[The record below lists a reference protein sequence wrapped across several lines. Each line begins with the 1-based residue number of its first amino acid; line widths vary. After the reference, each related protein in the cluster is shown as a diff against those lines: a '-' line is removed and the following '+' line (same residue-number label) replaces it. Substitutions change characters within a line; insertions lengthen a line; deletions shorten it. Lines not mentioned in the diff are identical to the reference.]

1 MTRAAGRDHT
11 TATRPDAPARPA
23 VSYHCVCGESVEL
36 DVRTGGR
43 CDCCGRRYAA
53 EVARVAASETIRMPS
68 PFEEPIEA
76 VPATAPLGDAFLADA
91 PRRAISPGD
100 DAPTVVFPDTV
111 RVDVPLP
118 ADRRLGHFRVVS
130 RLGRGGMGDV
140 FRALDESLQR
150 YVALKVL
157 RPGADGSTGP
167 SGLPRLLQEA
177 RAQARVNHPGVVH
190 IYYVSPDPERPFL
203 AMELVGGSTLADRLK
218 SRPLPY
224 AVVIDVALQIARA
237 LRHAARYDVVHGDI
251 KPGNILLAGDGGVKL
266 GDFGLARR
274 LSKSGDGPAGPIT
287 GTPHYLPPEIVA
299 GAEPDI
305 RSDMYAL
312 GVMLFE
318 MTFGRRPYTVETG
331 TLLDQI
337 EAHRSAPPE
346 FPDPWPVDLPE
357 GWREILERLLRKDP
371 AGRYQTHDELIA
383 DLERVRPVDLP
394 RAGRFNRAIAWAAD
408 LFLAWAAEVLLLTP
422 VMFLAMRG
430 GYVEDLVVSV
440 ALTAAGGLILVG
452 ASWLQ
457 AAWTSSPGK
466 ALLQLRI
473 VDRHGLT
480 PGRSV
485 LAGRMTLQLLP
496 AWGMVLGNAVSL
508 VLGDFLGMGVTV
520 GAMVASAVDASVAFV
535 RRDGRSLHDF
545 LFRTRVVLDTRTEP
559 DAD

>member
-1 MTRAAGRDHT
+1 MTPAAGRDET
-11 TATRPDAPARPA
+11 TAARPERPTRPA

-36 DVRTGGR
+36 DLRAGGR
-43 CDCCGRRYAA
+43 CACCGRRYAA

-68 PFEEPIEA
+68 PFEVPIEPEVA
-76 VPATAPLGDAFLADA
+76 EPTTDALLGS
-91 PRRAISPGD
+91 PQQSKPPGD
-100 DAPTVVFPDTV
+100 DALTIVVPESV
-111 RVDVPLP
+111 QVDVPLP
-118 ADRRLGHFRVVS
+118 SDRRLGHFRVVG

-157 RPGADGSTGP
+157 RPGTDGATAGSA
-167 SGLPRLLQEA
+167 GLSRLLQEA

-218 SRPLPY
+218 AGPLPY
-224 AVVIDVALQIARA
+224 ATVIDVALQIARA

-274 LSKSGDGPAGPIT
+274 LSKGGGPVGPIT
-287 GTPHYLPPEIVA
+287 GTPHYLPPEVVA
-299 GAEPDI
+299 GAEPDV

-331 TLLDQI
+331 KLLDQI

-346 FPDPWPVDLPE
+346 FPDPWPADLPE
-357 GWREILERLLRKDP
+357 GWRDTLARLLEKDP
-371 AGRYQTHDELIA
+371 ADRYQTHDELIA

-408 LFLAWAAEVLLLTP
+408 LFLVWAAEVLLLTP
-422 VMFLAMRG
+422 LMFLAMRG
-430 GYVEDLVVSV
+430 GYVEEPVVSI
-440 ALTAAGGLILVG
+440 ALTAAGGLILAA

-457 AAWTSSPGK
+457 SVWTSSPGK
-466 ALLQLRI
+466 ALFQLRI

-485 LAGRMTLQLLP
+485 LAGRMALQLLP
-496 AWGMVLGNAVSL
+496 AWGMVVGNAVAL
-508 VLGDFLGMGVTV
+508 VLGDFLGMGLTV
-520 GAMVASAVDASVAFV
+520 GAMVASAIDASVAFV

-559 DAD
+559 DED